1 MPTEEIQSPR
11 LRRASNS
18 FKHGLYAQKLTYS
31 TPEDHQLYSDILHD
45 YVQHY
50 RPITPDEETLVQQL
64 AALQFRHLKVQ
75 TFQADSMRAEVLRQC
90 QNARPEADG
99 SVPDETAI
107 ETRAFEALCEKPAFR
122 LYLQELNRL
131 PNKIQRTI
139 ERIHLLIRL
148 RPEIASWSLNQPMH
162 LDIAPA
168 PRREAPPEPLN
179 INVGIEAGEQTE
191 QTEETNLPPIEV
203 HNKEDLARLWKLI
216 DEPSQIALI
225 YGPADWPPRLDFFTK
240 INVPEAQFSTW
251 LKEAWEAGL
260 VKLPPKPKEELPKAA

>member
-1 MPTEEIQSPR
+1 MPIDNSGDSPK

-18 FKHGLYAQKLTYS
+18 FKHGLHSKKLTYS
-31 TPEDHQLYSDILHD
+31 TPDDHQLYSDILHD

-90 QNARPEADG
+90 RNAPAEADG
-99 SVPDETAI
+99 SMPTETAI

-122 LYLQELNRL
+122 LYIQELNRL

-148 RPEIASWSLNQPMH
+148 RPEIASWSTNQP
-162 LDIAPA
+162 AT
-168 PRREAPPEPLN
+168 EAIPEAR
-179 INVGIEAGEQTE
+179 NVQESEQTA
-191 QTEETNLPPIEV
+191 QQEETKHELDPLTTKEAFIECY
-203 HNKEDLARLWKLI
+203 NQALN
-216 DEPSQIALI
+216 EPTRQALL
-225 YGPADWPPRLDFFTK
+225 YGPR
-240 INVPEAQFSTW
+240 NNPELLAFYRVSGLTEANLRKW
-251 LKEAWEAGL
+251 VAEGVKEGL
-260 VKLPPKPKEELPKAA
+260 LELPANPKDSPKAA